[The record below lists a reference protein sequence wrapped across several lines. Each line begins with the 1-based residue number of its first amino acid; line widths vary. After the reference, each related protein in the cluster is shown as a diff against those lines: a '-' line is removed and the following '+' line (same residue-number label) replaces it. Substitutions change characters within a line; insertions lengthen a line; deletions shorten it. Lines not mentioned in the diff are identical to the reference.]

1 MASCYEYMYDHKDYK
16 AIDKKIDVLLDQKRE
31 LLREQ
36 TTSIWEVQAR
46 TAGLD
51 VTRAHMYKL
60 EDATHANDKVLE
72 KFTGEDSESWSG
84 MYCKSLDLQRD
95 SIIDQ
100 CVIIANR
107 RVDVEVV
114 STQIKSLNIERD
126 ALGKKLREEFHSKED
141 KEMVDKVKAA
151 GGSIPIMDL

>member
-1 MASCYEYMYDHKDYK
+1 MTTCYSYMYDHKDYK
-16 AIDKKIDVLLDQKRE
+16 AISSKIEFLWNQKRE

-36 TTSIWEVQAR
+36 TTAIWEVQAR

-51 VTRAHMYKL
+51 VVRAHMYKL
-60 EDATHANDKVLE
+60 EDATQANDKVLE

-84 MYCKSLDLQRD
+84 TYCKSLDLQRD

-107 RVDVEVV
+107 KVDVEVI
-114 STQIKSLNIERD
+114 STQIESLNIERD
-126 ALGKKLREEFHSKED
+126 RLGEMLVEEFP
-141 KEMVDKVKAA
+141 A
-151 GGSIPIMDL
+151 

>member
-1 MASCYEYMYDHKDYK
+1 MTTCYSYMYDHKDYK
-16 AIDKKIDVLLDQKRE
+16 AISSKIEFLWDQKRE

-36 TTSIWEVQAR
+36 TTAIWEVQAR

-60 EDATHANDKVLE
+60 EEASQANDKVLE

-84 MYCKSLDLQRD
+84 TYCKSLDLQRD

-107 RVDVEVV
+107 KVDVEVV

-126 ALGKKLREEFHSKED
+126 ALGDKLREEFHAKE
-141 KEMVDKVKAA
+141 KEVTVNA
-151 GGSIPIMDL
+151 